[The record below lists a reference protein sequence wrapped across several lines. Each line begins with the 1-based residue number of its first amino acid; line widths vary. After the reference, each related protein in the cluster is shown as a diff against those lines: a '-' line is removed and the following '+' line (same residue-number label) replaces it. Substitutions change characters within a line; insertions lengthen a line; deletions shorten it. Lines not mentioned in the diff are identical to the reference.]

1 MNLKLIT
8 APTSEPITL
17 EDTKLHLRVD
27 IDDDD
32 NLISNLI
39 TSARQYVESF
49 TRRTIASTTYELALD
64 DFPAGDD
71 EEIILPKPPLESVTS
86 VKYTDSDGDETTWD
100 SSKYIVIESIPAII
114 IPAYTESWP
123 SFTPYPREAVKV
135 KYVAGYKSGGDDHLV
150 IPEPIR
156 QAMLLIITDHY
167 ENRGQLLQRG
177 HIPKSIPI
185 AVESLLYPYKVFGW

>member
-1 MNLKLIT
+1 MNLKLIA

-49 TRRTIASTTYELALD
+49 TRRAIASATYELALD

-135 KYVAGYKSGGDDHLV
+135 KYVAGYKFGGDDHLV
-150 IPEPIR
+150 IPEPIK

-177 HIPKSIPI
+177 HIPKSMPI